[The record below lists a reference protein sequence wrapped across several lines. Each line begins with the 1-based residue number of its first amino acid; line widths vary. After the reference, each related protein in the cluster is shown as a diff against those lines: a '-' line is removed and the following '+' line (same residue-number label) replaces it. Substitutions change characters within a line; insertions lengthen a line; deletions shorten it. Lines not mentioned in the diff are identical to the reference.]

1 MSMRQVRLSNHQVR
15 RYSTISDAV
24 RDMMASLVFFAMT
37 LAQCFEPMML
47 DAQASCPS
55 SLVERNFSPCL
66 STHFST
72 TCITAL
78 NIFLLMSGLS
88 ISFLTVGATPQESLA
103 CAHAIPPEGILEK
116 SLIYLFNRWNS
127 PSFELPVDL
136 FSSKVGLFSSKV
148 GLYRPPVMRTTWCH
162 NRR

>member
-1 MSMRQVRLSNHQVR
+1 MSMRQVRLSNRQVSR
-15 RYSTISDAV
+15 DSTLSDAV

-78 NIFLLMSGLS
+78 NIFLIMSGLS

-103 CAHAIPPEGILEK
+103 CAHAIPPEGILDK

-127 PSFELPVDL
+127 PTTESL
-136 FSSKVGLFSSKV
+136 VGEFRSLV
-148 GLYRPPVMRTTWCH
+148 GEFRSVNHHYTVWSYK
-162 NRR
+162 